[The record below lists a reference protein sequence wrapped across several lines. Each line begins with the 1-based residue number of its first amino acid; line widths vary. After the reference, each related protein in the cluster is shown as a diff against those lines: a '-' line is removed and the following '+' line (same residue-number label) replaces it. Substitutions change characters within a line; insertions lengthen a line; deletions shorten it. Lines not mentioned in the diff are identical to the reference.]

1 MNTRIIPWIVISISE
16 PIASVNVPAYY
27 STTHFSTIL
36 EFEIWKIVKYERNAT
51 LSEIKQKEYRKIKE
65 DPKILNFG
73 ATSWI

>member
-1 MNTRIIPWIVISISE
+1 MGGARAGRAPLD
-16 PIASVNVPAYY
+16 PPMVNVPAYY